1 MAGPTESAKGNWK
14 VEFARRIRRRRGLL
28 LFAIFV
34 AHTMNPISY
43 RIVEDNPQL
52 RAIYGRYQ
60 ELYSLDGLALT
71 LAASFVV
78 CAMACCAVRGI
89 AWAIAESKAGF
100 DQQAMGHLAWVSGK
114 RNSWQTAQAHLLRKQ
129 MKSITWLGAVLALFG
144 ILGLAIPV
152 STTSQTKDVASLGD
166 LKIQSTDQSTHTVP
180 MALSASG
187 LVLGLLLIGAGAYSR
202 RAA

>member
-1 MAGPTESAKGNWK
+1 MKWQDLLNPPKGIGRLSLLVGYVAGEACS
-14 VEFARRIRRRRGLL
+14 

-89 AWAIAESKAGF
+89 AWTIAESKAGF
-100 DQQAMGHLAWVSGK
+100 DQQAMGDLAWVSGK
-114 RNSWQTAQAHLLRKQ
+114 NR
-129 MKSITWLGAVLALFG
+129 
-144 ILGLAIPV
+144 
-152 STTSQTKDVASLGD
+152 
-166 LKIQSTDQSTHTVP
+166 
-180 MALSASG
+180 
-187 LVLGLLLIGAGAYSR
+187 
-202 RAA
+202 

>member
-1 MAGPTESAKGNWK
+1 MRIAPSALRNIKVKSEEPHRSSRRCGFSLTPERVAKGRQQMKWQD
-14 VEFARRIRRRRGLL
+14 LL
-28 LFAIFV
+28 NPPKGIGRLSLLVGYVAGEACSLFAIFV

-114 RNSWQTAQAHLLRKQ
+114 NR
-129 MKSITWLGAVLALFG
+129 
-144 ILGLAIPV
+144 
-152 STTSQTKDVASLGD
+152 
-166 LKIQSTDQSTHTVP
+166 
-180 MALSASG
+180 
-187 LVLGLLLIGAGAYSR
+187 
-202 RAA
+202 